1 MNTKLFSSKINALA
15 EQYAPMVEEKCDV
28 SQMSLSYTYKAI
40 EKIGGFKLCTRCGGQ
55 QILREFMHVD
65 NGTCFKCNG
74 CGWKKAG
81 LDFEVIESIVRENPE
96 KLFKLV
102 NAQLKRE
109 AKATEKS
116 NAKWKKLEEARDAR
130 QALSLTLVSPE
141 DAAAFT
147 AFIEH
152 TKVIHSQYDYQ
163 SEELGEYE
171 KLNGFLKNVY
181 EQFTIHGVLSEKQIM
196 AVVNSLRKD
205 QEKAELLKSA
215 RSFTA
220 GEKYQSVVAKV
231 VKMERISVQVTPW
244 ATASTTKV
252 VLVGPNQERFV
263 IKTDN
268 GKLLEKFTMSF
279 EEKKDIV
286 FEGTCKWVAP
296 EGFPALF
303 TSRGLK
309 ITIKE

>member
-1 MNTKLFSSKINALA
+1 MNTKLFSSKINALT

-28 SQMSLSYTYKAI
+28 GQMAFSYTYKAL
-40 EKIGGFKLCTRCGGQ
+40 EKIGGFKLCTRCGGSC
-55 QILREFMHVD
+55 ILREFMHVD

-81 LDFEVIESIVRENPE
+81 LDFEVIETLVKENPE
-96 KLFKLV
+96 KLVKLV

-109 AKATEKS
+109 TKATEKS
-116 NAKWKKLEEARDAR
+116 NAKWKKLEEARAAR

-141 DAAAFT
+141 DAAEFT

-171 KLNGFLKNVY
+171 KLNGFLKNIY
-181 EQFTIHGVLSEKQIM
+181 EQFTTHGSLSEKQIM
-196 AVVNSLRKD
+196 AVVNSLHKD
-205 QEKAELLKSA
+205 KEKAELLKTA
-215 RSFTA
+215 RHFSA
-220 GEKYQSVVAKV
+220 GEKYQDVVAKV
-231 VKMERISVQVTPW
+231 TKMERISVQVTAW
-244 ATASTTKV
+244 ATAMTTKV
-252 VLVGPNQERFV
+252 VLVGPNKEIFV

-268 GKLLEKFTMSF
+268 GKLLEKFEMSF

-296 EGFPALF
+296 EGFPAVF

-309 ITIKE
+309 VKI

>member
-1 MNTKLFSSKINALA
+1 
-15 EQYAPMVEEKCDV
+15 MVEEKCDV
-28 SQMSLSYTYKAI
+28 GQMASSYTYKAL
-40 EKIGGFKLCTRCGGQ
+40 EKIGGFKLCTRCSGSC
-55 QILREFMHVD
+55 ILREFMHVD

-81 LDFEVIESIVRENPE
+81 LDFEVIETLVKENPE
-96 KLFKLV
+96 KLVKLV

-109 AKATEKS
+109 AKATEK
-116 NAKWKKLEEARDAR
+116 NNVKWKKLEEARAAR

-141 DAAAFT
+141 DAAEFS

-171 KLNGFLKNVY
+171 KLNGFLKNIY
-181 EQFTIHGVLSEKQIM
+181 EQFTTHGTLSEKQIM
-196 AVVNSLRKD
+196 AVVNSLHKD
-205 QEKAELLKSA
+205 KEKAELLKTA
-215 RSFTA
+215 RHFTA
-220 GEKYQSVVAKV
+220 GEKYQDVVAKV
-231 VKMERISVQVTPW
+231 TKMERVSVQVTPW
-244 ATASTTKV
+244 LSTSTTKV

-268 GKLLEKFTMSF
+268 NKLLEKFEMSL
-279 EEKKDIV
+279 EEKKDII

-296 EGFPALF
+296 EGFPAMF

-309 ITIKE
+309 IKI